1 MTRIFKK
8 HEDLYIFANIIELFF
23 VRKIKCFLVF
33 FIYRSAR
40 IKYMQMFEYAIYII
54 LKCFSKRFI
63 NDGNSCCN
71 MHHVPKVKPPPPPPH
86 NTVCLF
92 FFILL
97 NFKKATILHNYLIYL
112 YSRIASMYFK
122 QILICY

>member
-40 IKYMQMFEYAIYII
+40 IKYMQMSLYNNKNVWQKDSYMKMEI
-54 LKCFSKRFI
+54 LAAKASCSK
-63 NDGNSCCN
+63 S
-71 MHHVPKVKPPPPPPH
+71 K
-86 NTVCLF
+86 
-92 FFILL
+92 
-97 NFKKATILHNYLIYL
+97 
-112 YSRIASMYFK
+112 S
-122 QILICY
+122 